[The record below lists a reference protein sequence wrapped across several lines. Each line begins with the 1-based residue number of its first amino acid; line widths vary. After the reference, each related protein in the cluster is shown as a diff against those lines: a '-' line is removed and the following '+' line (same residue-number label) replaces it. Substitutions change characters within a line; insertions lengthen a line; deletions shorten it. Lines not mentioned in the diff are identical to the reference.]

1 MASALK
7 VSVSLTLFAVACS
20 LAVILAVFFQIDL
33 SSLPQ
38 EFQAKSSGSFGL
50 LLCGISNLIMA
61 SRKNSLLGVGNALS
75 AAAIL
80 MGAST
85 IFEQCTANELQLN
98 QAISQVLNPTASST
112 ELMGP
117 CTAVG
122 LILMGLAQIMWSAK
136 FFRFSYVSNL
146 LVIFGSAIVLNGYVL
161 GLPYITKIGAFAP
174 MGLTIALPF
183 LALGLAFLFAL
194 PEYGVVALL
203 NDRGFAGYVFR
214 RLVLISTLAPVALSA
229 FRLMLHVPFQYG
241 LSFMMVITIFSLG
254 SLSYAV
260 AVVCQRRERE
270 SRESEERIRKVQK
283 EEEENA
289 KRLELFNQREE
300 FMASLAHDL
309 KSPLIA
315 ANRILELMAAK
326 AWGPVS
332 EDQSDLLIQLRDS
345 NKTLLSMISSLLDVY
360 RFERDLDSLE
370 MESVDLCEIVSSCLN
385 NVYAIAV
392 SRRINLLHE
401 MPDNAVVKA
410 DALSLRR
417 VFQNVLDNA
426 LKFTPDNGKIQL
438 KIEVSSNAVLITIED
453 TGPGISEADQERL
466 FQRFGKGKS
475 HQAMQ
480 GTGLGL
486 YLCKQVVNA
495 HGGKIFY
502 EPALPNGSK
511 FKIQLPLIR
520 TGTATKD
527 SNNVLPLFGVDDRTG

>member
-1 MASALK
+1 MSSALK
-7 VSVSLTLFAVACS
+7 VSIS
-20 LAVILAVFFQIDL
+20 LASMAVLCALTFLLAVFFQFDL
-33 SSLPQ
+33 SGLPK
-38 EFQAKSSGSFGL
+38 ELHAKSSGALGL
-50 LLCGISNLIMA
+50 LLCGSALLL
-61 SRKNSLLGVGNALS
+61 SLTRKRSLLALANALCISS
-75 AAAIL
+75 AL
-80 MGAST
+80 LGAST
-85 IFEQCTANELQLN
+85 LFEQCSGNHLQIN
-98 QAISQVLNPTASST
+98 QLVSHVLNPAAAET

-122 LILMGLAQIMWSAK
+122 IILLGLAQVLWRARLHRI
-136 FFRFSYVSNL
+136 SYITNL
-146 LVIFGSAIVLNGYVL
+146 LVVFGSAIVLNGYVL
-161 GLPYITKIGAFAP
+161 GVPYITQIGKFAP
-174 MGLTIALPF
+174 MGLSIALP
-183 LALGLAFLFAL
+183 LAAIALSFLFAL
-194 PEYGVVALL
+194 PEYGVVAML
-203 NDRGFAGYVFR
+203 NDRGFAGYIFR

-270 SRESEERIRKVQK
+270 ARDSEERIRKVQK
-283 EEEENA
+283 EEEENS

-300 FMASLAHDL
+300 FMASLTHDL

-326 AWGPVS
+326 AWGPIS
-332 EDQSDLLIQLRDS
+332 DDQSDLLIQLRDS

-370 MESVDLCEIVSSCLN
+370 LETIDLCEIVSSCLN
-385 NVYAIAV
+385 NIYAIAV

-401 MPDNAVVKA
+401 MPEKAFVKA
-410 DALSLRR
+410 DSLAIRR

-426 LKFTPDNGKIQL
+426 LKFTPDNGRIQVKL
-438 KIEVSSNAVLITIED
+438 NVGTNSIVVSIED
-453 TGPGISEADQERL
+453 TGPGIADGDQARL
-466 FQRFGKGKS
+466 FQRFAKGKS

-486 YLCKQVVNA
+486 YLCKQIVDA

-502 EPALPNGSK
+502 EPAQPIGSK
-511 FKIQLPLIR
+511 FKIQLPLSVSN
-520 TGTATKD
+520 TKD
-527 SNNVLPLFGVDDRTG
+527 NSNVLPLFGADDRTG